1 MKLEPMTEAEASK
14 VYKEWLNTPGSAN
27 EFDLIRMAVAV
38 RDAQWQAAI
47 AEQPATQY
55 CWLVENGKQ
64 AGQGLAYRTM
74 EQGWPEWTEDPQKAI
89 RFSRRDDAEM
99 FAQEDEDAWRIVE
112 HGFESPDAALPPK
125 AEPAPHARDAIT
137 WTPETGYVFATE
149 ASKPVQDHI
158 DTPINMV
165 ATKQAEAP
173 TASIERE
180 RADFEIELRKQCF
193 QMPTPEA
200 FDLAWSMWKARA
212 AQQEAPTASNEREAF
227 EAHAR
232 RDRHDVTRMLANPE
246 IYDCNYTQVMW
257 EGWQLKDRAALATQQ
272 EAQPQVERPCGGR
285 AYCGRFPF
293 CGCGGPDPLPERD
306 PTKPAEQ
313 QGVFRKFDVRRVD
326 GSDRPGGKHE
336 GCEYFV
342 LDTNHD
348 KHAAAALAAYADAVE
363 ATHPQLAADMRERYE
378 LAAQA
383 EPAGGDK
390 EDAERW
396 RAFISL
402 DYAVRS
408 EWATN
413 LSLLP
418 VLTGWL
424 DSRASYIRS
433 GDCPARG
440 DDGLSASDADL
451 LEQVI
456 GELEDDGETMVD
468 YDDLMWFALRG
479 YLHCKYFEVKPEA
492 QEAIDAARAAQQATE
507 RQT

>member
-1 MKLEPMTEAEASK
+1 MKPEPMTDDELTLLFADKIGFGDSDLQEVNRGDLVSISRAVEAF
-14 VYKEWLNTPGSAN
+14 L
-27 EFDLIRMAVAV
+27 L
-38 RDAQWQAAI
+38 AQWQAAI

-212 AQQEAPTASNEREAF
+212 AQQEAPTASNAQ
-227 EAHAR
+227 AW
-232 RDRHDVTRMLANPE
+232 DSNPE
-246 IYDCNYTQVMW
+246 GIQPGQDSPVRMNAGTGAFDAPEDY
-257 EGWQLKDRAALATQQ
+257 EGRDGSNPSNAGEMIAPVQTAQRAGAPHPSQECMNCGGSGIDPDTLGTCPACYGARAALATQQ
-272 EAQPQVERPCGGR
+272 EAQPQ
-285 AYCGRFPF
+285 AD
-293 CGCGGPDPLPERD
+293 PD
-306 PTKPAEQ
+306 
-313 QGVFRKFDVRRVD
+313 
-326 GSDRPGGKHE
+326 
-336 GCEYFV
+336 
-342 LDTNHD
+342 
-348 KHAAAALAAYADAVE
+348 AAAKVMYAKHPTYRGTMALPWEAAPDLVRQEWREKAARAV
-363 ATHPQLAADMRERYE
+363 
-378 LAAQA
+378 
-383 EPAGGDK
+383 PAGGDK
-390 EDAERW
+390 EDADKYR
-396 RAFISL
+396 L
-402 DYAVRS
+402 
-408 EWATN
+408 
-413 LSLLP
+413 
-418 VLTGWL
+418 
-424 DSRASYIRS
+424 IRRGQHWS
-433 GDCPARG
+433 VIDGIGNTLRG
-440 DDGLSASDADL
+440 DDLDAA
-451 LEQVI
+451 
-456 GELEDDGETMVD
+456 VD
-468 YDDLMWFALRG
+468 
-479 YLHCKYFEVKPEA
+479 
-492 QEAIDAARAAQQATE
+492 AIRAARAAQQATGE
-507 RQT
+507 RG